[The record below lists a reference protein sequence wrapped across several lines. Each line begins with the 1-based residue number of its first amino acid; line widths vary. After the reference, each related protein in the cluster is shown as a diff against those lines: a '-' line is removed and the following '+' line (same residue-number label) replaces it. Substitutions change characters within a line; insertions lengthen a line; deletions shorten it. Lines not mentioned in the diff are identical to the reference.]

1 MSSLTPQDIQSQQ
14 FTVRFRGFDV
24 DEVDNFLEKVADDFL
39 TLIQE
44 NKQLKERLEEL
55 TGNLKNYREQER
67 SFQKAIVSAQQIVDT
82 MKEQSRQEAEQIVA
96 KAREQAGQLT
106 DEAQREVAAQ
116 ERLLDEFKRQK
127 QQIKNELRTLLQ
139 TYMQRLDEDADP
151 EPVAAAARPARAEA
165 KKSEEVDLDDL
176 YQKIDIP
183 EEEYTFSAEEAA
195 GDSLFSMADPGEPA
209 TGLPDIGGEMLFDL
223 DDPLDDL
230 TPDIKIKD
238 HADGK

>member
-1 MSSLTPQDIQSQQ
+1 MSNLTPQDIQSQQ
-14 FTVRFRGFDV
+14 FTVRFRGFDI

-55 TGNLKNYREQER
+55 SGHLKTYREQER

-82 MKEQSRQEAEQIVA
+82 MKEQSRQEAKQIVDN
-96 KAREQAGQLT
+96 ARE
-106 DEAQREVAAQ
+106 EASRLMREAHAEVTAQ
-116 ERLLDEFKRQK
+116 ERMLDEFKRQK
-127 QQIKNELRTLLQ
+127 QQIKHELRTLLQ
-139 TYMQRLDEDADP
+139 AYMQRLDEDVEPDQPPSSQPAKAAPVQEEGIDP
-151 EPVAAAARPARAEA
+151 
-165 KKSEEVDLDDL
+165 DDL

-195 GDSLFSMADPGEPA
+195 SDSLFPA
-209 TGLPDIGGEMLFDL
+209 AGDEDSVPALPDIGGEMLFDL

-238 HADGK
+238 HPDEK